1 MINIGLVNIVL
12 GIPWWVFIIIPA
24 IIILAVVIYIA
35 ATSYFY

>member
-12 GIPWWVFIIIPA
+12 GIPWWVFIVIPA

-35 ATSYFY
+35 VTSYFY